1 MQLAKHK
8 LGEIILENNITKK
21 DLVYSSNCVLR
32 KPHPISMREVS
43 SKNCTVINNA
53 W

>member
-1 MQLAKHK
+1 MQLAKHN

-21 DLVYSSNCVLR
+21 NSVYSSNRVPR
-32 KPHPISMREVS
+32 KPYPISMREIYS
-43 SKNCTVINNA
+43 MNCTIINNA